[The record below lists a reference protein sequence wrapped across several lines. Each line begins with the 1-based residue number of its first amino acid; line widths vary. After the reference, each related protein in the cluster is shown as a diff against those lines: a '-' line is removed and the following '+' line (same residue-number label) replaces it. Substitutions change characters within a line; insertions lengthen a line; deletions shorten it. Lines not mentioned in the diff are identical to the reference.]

1 MLLCSWYLF
10 AAQETGVSL
19 LRVLSLFV
27 QDQTQVRLEVR
38 WPRRRMVLVLEL
50 VPVPVLVRQ
59 VPLVALGNRRLVWQ
73 HRVWMLLRHCRY
85 SWCRSMCLTVVVH
98 WTQAV

>member
-19 LRVLSLFV
+19 LRVLSLLV

-38 WPRRRMVLVLEL
+38 WPRRRMVLVAVL
-50 VPVPVLVRQ
+50 VPVPAWQ
-59 VPLVALGNRRLVWQ
+59 VPLVALGNRRLVWK
-73 HRVWMLLRHCRY
+73 HRVWMLSRRCRH
-85 SWCRSMCLTVVVH
+85 SWRRSMCLTAVVH
-98 WTQAV
+98 RTQAV